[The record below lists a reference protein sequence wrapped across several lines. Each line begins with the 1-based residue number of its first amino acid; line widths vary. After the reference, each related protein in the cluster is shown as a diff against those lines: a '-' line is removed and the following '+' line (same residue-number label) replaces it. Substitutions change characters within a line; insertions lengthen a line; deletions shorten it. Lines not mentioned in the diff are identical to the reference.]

1 MDLQQLTLQDLRIL
15 RSLYRTHSQKETA
28 LALGLS
34 SPTLSRRIAE
44 MRELFGDKLFVRYA
58 NTMMPTP
65 FMVEHIPA
73 VERLVEGMRDLCEPS
88 WFDPS
93 SHQEVI
99 RIGCI
104 DYDLFSGLS
113 VRTALMVRK
122 AAPGIALE
130 FRYLDLEIES
140 KLANGS
146 LDMVI
151 WYWPLG
157 SPNIHMMT
165 LREPRP
171 AVLVRNEHPLAKL
184 QATLDPDETVP
195 IEALHNY
202 ERICATYTEAQASCI
217 FPFEAHQ
224 RTAFYV
230 PSYGMGFRLLQHGDF
245 TLSVPLLYD
254 HDMLERLGLTV
265 LRVAE
270 RTEPR
275 TQLLLWHERTHASPA
290 RQWVRSILAA
300 NARQLA
306 ADPSTP
312 IDPS

>member
-1 MDLQQLTLQDLRIL
+1 MDLHQLTLQDLRIL

-151 WYWPLG
+151 WYLPLG
-157 SPNIHMMT
+157 SPNIHTMT
-165 LREPRP
+165 LRKPRP
-171 AVLVRNEHPLAKL
+171 AVLVR
-184 QATLDPDETVP
+184 TS
-195 IEALHNY
+195 I
-202 ERICATYTEAQASCI
+202 
-217 FPFEAHQ
+217 
-224 RTAFYV
+224 
-230 PSYGMGFRLLQHGDF
+230 RLRSSRRR
-245 TLSVPLLYD
+245 SVPTKPYRLRRCTISNGSVRPTPKRRRPVFSLSRRTC
-254 HDMLERLGLTV
+254 ERPFTCRATGWGFGSCNTATS
-265 LRVAE
+265 R
-270 RTEPR
+270 
-275 TQLLLWHERTHASPA
+275 
-290 RQWVRSILAA
+290 
-300 NARQLA
+300 
-306 ADPSTP
+306 
-312 IDPS
+312 

>member
-1 MDLQQLTLQDLRIL
+1 
-15 RSLYRTHSQKETA
+15 
-28 LALGLS
+28 
-34 SPTLSRRIAE
+34 

-151 WYWPLG
+151 WYLPLG
-157 SPNIHMMT
+157 SPNIHTMM
-165 LREPRP
+165 LRKPRP

-184 QATLDPDETVP
+184 QATLGPDETVP
-195 IEALHNY
+195 VEALHDF
-202 ERICATYTEAQASCI
+202 ERICATYSEAQAPCI
-217 FPFEAHQ
+217 FPFEAYQ

-230 PSYGMGFRLLQHGDF
+230 ASYGMGFRLLQHGDF

-265 LRVAE
+265 LRVSE

-306 ADPSTP
+306 EDPSTP
-312 IDPS
+312 IEPS